1 MHALLPIVN
10 REYKEFNVT
19 IRILIVEDQRIVR
32 EGLRAVL
39 EDEDEIAIV
48 GEAANGQEAIDLFM
62 QLQPDVVLM
71 DLQMPVIDGP
81 EATRRIREQSP
92 DARILVL
99 TTYATD
105 EFIFKALRAGAQGY
119 LLKDASANELL
130 GAIHSVHA
138 GQTLLA
144 PAVAARLVLGM
155 SAGGAYSNTPVLT
168 PRELEVLTLLGQ
180 GRSNGE
186 IATMLVIAPRTAKV
200 HVQNIL
206 SKLGATNR
214 TEAVS
219 LAVKQRLISL

>member
-1 MHALLPIVN
+1 
-10 REYKEFNVT
+10 VT

-39 EDEDEIAIV
+39 EDEDEIVIV
-48 GEAANGQEAIDLFM
+48 GEAANGQEAIELFA

-71 DLQMPVIDGP
+71 DLQMPVMDGP
-81 EATRRIREQSP
+81 EATRRIRELSH

-99 TTYATD
+99 STYATD

-130 GAIHSVHA
+130 GAIHSIHA

-144 PAVAARLVLGM
+144 PAVAARLVMGV
-155 SAGGAYSNTPVLT
+155 SAGGQESLT
-168 PRELEVLTLLGQ
+168 PRELEVLTLIGQ

-186 IATMLVIAPRTAKV
+186 IAAMLAIAPRTAKV

>member
-1 MHALLPIVN
+1 MA
-10 REYKEFNVT
+10 

-48 GEAANGQEAIDLFM
+48 GEAANGQQAIDLFAR
-62 QLQPDVVLM
+62 LQPDVVLM

-81 EATRRIREQSP
+81 EATRRIRELAP

-119 LLKDASANELL
+119 LLKDASANELI
-130 GAIHSVHA
+130 GAIHSIHA

-144 PAVAARLVLGM
+144 PAVAARLVVGV
-155 SAGGAYSNTPVLT
+155 SAGGHESLT
-168 PRELEVLTLLGQ
+168 PRELEVLTLIGQ

-186 IATMLVIAPRTAKV
+186 IASLLAIAPRTAKV